1 MKKIELNEQVDR
13 VKVLMGIKDT
23 NVIVE
28 NNDLVDDGMI
38 YENQESLDEQL
49 KALLRNFSDDAIKLL
64 GGEIKG
70 LPMFKGSADDAVAF
84 LKRARE
90 GKALSGE
97 LGNFSKGILKDTK
110 FVKTN
115 PGLFDDAIKNYTKE
129 LMGSKSSLATQFQ
142 GASRADRMMLLKNAG
157 YPEATIN
164 RIVKQADDIAVGVS
178 KNVDDVAAGAVKG
191 NKIPTG
197 GVPKAMPGIPK
208 NAGTSA
214 FSGKDLNQRLA
225 DYKKMKGTSVPAA
238 TNTPLKEVGKLKDV
252 VKGEA
257 AAMTAVE
264 KAGYNIGKYG
274 ANVWNKIKGLKG
286 RMSLKQ
292 ALLYGLAGYGA
303 YELVKGLFGK
313 DGKNA
318 DGVLP
323 SCVANLPDVEFGI
336 GTGDVVIATIP
347 DGVDEKSRNHQ
358 GLTFWPN
365 NRAITGDGQVRGS
378 YYCKGTSG
386 GAEEVSATIAEQET
400 DEKYSNIHI
409 DWDGEKASGGGGGGK
424 IDDAGPARTRSTYK
438 PCANFD
444 LTPGCK
450 SDYVREVQLCLGL
463 PQKYQTGNF
472 GPITTKA
479 LSDAGYDGSKLTK
492 DVYLKITSNCNGS
505 NPAPTKRLDAEPIKL
520 PTRDIKLPSAIDMK
534 LPQIAPIIQANQQ
547 PVDLY
552 GALKDAGY
560 LKGDANE
567 TRLED
572 GTVLPATNRVKYK
585 GPDLDA
591 ETVSK
596 LDTTLSGLGYDRIKQ
611 KLDKSYGDKYVWL
624 KR

>member
-110 FVKTN
+110 FVKSN

-164 RIVKQADDIAVGVS
+164 RIVKQADDIAVGAV
-178 KNVDDVAAGAVKG
+178 KKADDVVTTAAKG

-197 GVPKAMPGIPK
+197 GVPKTLPPK
-208 NAGTSA
+208 TAG
-214 FSGKDLNQRLA
+214 
-225 DYKKMKGTSVPAA
+225 SVPAA
-238 TNTPLKEVGKLKDV
+238 TNTPLKEVSKLKEV

-264 KAGYNIGKYG
+264 KAGYHIGKYG
-274 ANVWNKIKGLKG
+274 ANVWSKIKGLKG
-286 RMSLKQ
+286 KMSVKQ

-303 YELVKGLFGK
+303 YELVKGMFGK

-323 SCVANLPDVEFGI
+323 SCVANLPDVEFVI
-336 GTGDVVIATIP
+336 GQGDVVVAKIP
-347 DGVDEKSRNHQ
+347 DGVDEKSKNRG
-358 GLTFWPN
+358 GLEFWPN
-365 NRAITGDGQVRGS
+365 GRAISVDRQVRGN

-386 GAEEVSATIAEQET
+386 GEEEVSATIAEQAT
-400 DEKYSNIHI
+400 DEKYANVHI
-409 DWDGEKASGGGGGGK
+409 DWDGEKASGGGGGK
-424 IDDAGPARTRSTYK
+424 IDDAGPAKRRSTYS
-438 PCANFD
+438 PCADFD

-450 SDYVREVQLCLGL
+450 SDYIREIQLCLGL

-505 NPAPTKRLDAEPIKL
+505 TTEPTKRLNAEPIKL
-520 PTRDIKLPSAIDMK
+520 PARDIKLPSMTDMK

-585 GPDLDA
+585 GPDLDT

>member
-110 FVKTN
+110 FVKSN

-164 RIVKQADDIAVGVS
+164 RIVKQADDIAVGAV
-178 KNVDDVAAGAVKG
+178 KKADDVVTTAAKG

-197 GVPKAMPGIPK
+197 GVPKTLPPK
-208 NAGTSA
+208 TAG
-214 FSGKDLNQRLA
+214 
-225 DYKKMKGTSVPAA
+225 SVPAA
-238 TNTPLKEVGKLKDV
+238 TSTPLKEVTKLKEV

-274 ANVWNKIKGLKG
+274 ANVWSKIKGLKG
-286 RMSLKQ
+286 KMSVKQ

-303 YELVKGLFGK
+303 YELVKGMFGK

-323 SCVANLPDVEFGI
+323 SCVANLPDVEFVI
-336 GTGDVVIATIP
+336 GQGDVVVARIP
-347 DGVDEKSRNHQ
+347 DGVDEKSKNRG
-358 GLTFWPN
+358 GLEFWPN
-365 NRAITGDGQVRGS
+365 GRAISVDREVRGN

-386 GAEEVSATIAEQET
+386 GSEEISATIAEQAT
-400 DEKYSNIHI
+400 DETYSNIHI
-409 DWDGEKASGGGGGGK
+409 DWDGEKASGGGGGK

-479 LSDAGYDGSKLTK
+479 LSDAGYDGSTLTK

-505 NPAPTKRLDAEPIKL
+505 TTGTTTEPTKRLNAEPIKL
-520 PTRDIKLPSAIDMK
+520 PPRDIKLPSAIDMK
-534 LPQIAPIIQANQQ
+534 LPQIAPIIQSNQQ

-552 GALKDAGY
+552 TALKDAGY

>member
-64 GGEIKG
+64 GSEIKG

-110 FVKTN
+110 FVKSN

-164 RIVKQADDIAVGVS
+164 RIVKQADDIAVGAV
-178 KNVDDVAAGAVKG
+178 KKADDVVTTAAKG

-208 NAGTSA
+208 NAG
-214 FSGKDLNQRLA
+214 
-225 DYKKMKGTSVPAA
+225 SVRAA
-238 TNTPLKEVGKLKDV
+238 TDTPLKEVSKLKEV

-274 ANVWNKIKGLKG
+274 ANVWNKIKGLRG
-286 RMSLKQ
+286 RMSVKQ

-303 YELVKGLFGK
+303 YELVKGMFGK

-409 DWDGEKASGGGGGGK
+409 DWDGEKESGGGGGGGK

-479 LSDAGYDGSKLTK
+479 LSDAGYDGSTLTK

-505 NPAPTKRLDAEPIKL
+505 TTGTTTEPTKRLNAEPIKL
-520 PTRDIKLPSAIDMK
+520 PPRDIKLPSAIDMK
-534 LPQIAPIIQANQQ
+534 LPQIAPIIQSNQQ

-552 GALKDAGY
+552 TALKDAGY

-611 KLDKSYGDKYVWL
+611 KIDKSYGDKYVWL

>member
-1 MKKIELNEQVDR
+1 M
-13 VKVLMGIKDT
+13 
-23 NVIVE
+23 
-28 NNDLVDDGMI
+28 
-38 YENQESLDEQL
+38 
-49 KALLRNFSDDAIKLL
+49 A
-64 GGEIKG
+64 
-70 LPMFKGSADDAVAF
+70 
-84 LKRARE
+84 
-90 GKALSGE
+90 
-97 LGNFSKGILKDTK
+97 
-110 FVKTN
+110 
-115 PGLFDDAIKNYTKE
+115 
-129 LMGSKSSLATQFQ
+129 SSVGAAAKQ
-142 GASRADRMMLLKNAG
+142 GDNL
-157 YPEATIN
+157 
-164 RIVKQADDIAVGVS
+164 
-178 KNVDDVAAGAVKG
+178 AAGAK
-191 NKIPTG
+191 TA
-197 GVPKAMPGIPK
+197 PKP
-208 NAGTSA
+208 NTSA

-274 ANVWNKIKGLKG
+274 ANVWSKIKGLKG

-378 YYCKGTSG
+378 YYCKGTTG

-438 PCANFD
+438 PCTDFD

-463 PQKYQTGNF
+463 PQKYQTGNY

-479 LSDAGYDGSKLTK
+479 LTDAGYDGSKLTK

-520 PTRDIKLPSAIDMK
+520 PTRDIKLPSATDIK
-534 LPQIAPIIQANQQ
+534 LPQIAPIIQSNQQ

-552 GALKDAGY
+552 TALKDAGY

>member
-110 FVKTN
+110 FVKSN

-164 RIVKQADDIAVGVS
+164 RIVKQADDIAVGAV
-178 KNVDDVAAGAVKG
+178 KKADDVVTTAAKG

-197 GVPKAMPGIPK
+197 GVPKTLPPK
-208 NAGTSA
+208 TAG
-214 FSGKDLNQRLA
+214 
-225 DYKKMKGTSVPAA
+225 SVPAA
-238 TNTPLKEVGKLKDV
+238 TSTPLKEVTKLKEV

-274 ANVWNKIKGLKG
+274 ANVWSKIKGLKG
-286 RMSLKQ
+286 KMSVKQ

-303 YELVKGLFGK
+303 YELVKGMFGK

-323 SCVANLPDVEFGI
+323 SCVANLPDVEFVI
-336 GTGDVVIATIP
+336 GQGDVVVARIP
-347 DGVDEKSRNHQ
+347 DGVDEKSKNRG
-358 GLTFWPN
+358 GLEFWPN
-365 NRAITGDGQVRGS
+365 GRAISVDREVRGN

-386 GAEEVSATIAEQET
+386 GSEEISATIAEQAT
-400 DEKYSNIHI
+400 DETYSNIHI
-409 DWDGEKASGGGGGGK
+409 DWDGEKASGGGGGK

-505 NPAPTKRLDAEPIKL
+505 TTGTTTEPTKRLDAEPIKL

-534 LPQIAPIIQANQQ
+534 LPQIAPIIQSNQQ

-552 GALKDAGY
+552 TALKDAGY

-611 KLDKSYGDKYVWL
+611 KIDKSYGDKYVWL

>member
-274 ANVWNKIKGLKG
+274 ANVWSKIKGLKG

-303 YELVKGLFGK
+303 YELVKGLFGT

-479 LSDAGYDGSKLTK
+479 LSDAGYDGSILT
-492 DVYLKITSNCNGS
+492 
-505 NPAPTKRLDAEPIKL
+505 
-520 PTRDIKLPSAIDMK
+520 
-534 LPQIAPIIQANQQ
+534 
-547 PVDLY
+547 
-552 GALKDAGY
+552 
-560 LKGDANE
+560 
-567 TRLED
+567 
-572 GTVLPATNRVKYK
+572 
-585 GPDLDA
+585 
-591 ETVSK
+591 
-596 LDTTLSGLGYDRIKQ
+596 DR
-611 KLDKSYGDKYVWL
+611 KSVV
-624 KR
+624 